1 MPEQLGQ
8 NEGVLISTPIRRPD
22 KSIFAA
28 LIRYFIKPPFLLH
41 IIISH
46 KHEKRDKLSK
56 ETPYIF
62 AKNQIRMILRKG
74 KDNAIS
80 RSMLK
85 QITGMDDRTNRLI
98 IEDLRCEGIPVMSS
112 SSDKGYWLPQT
123 VSEVE
128 HYINENR
135 HRAREISLMAGRAE
149 AWLREHAD
157 ELED

>member
-1 MPEQLGQ
+1 M
-8 NEGVLISTPIRRPD
+8 
-22 KSIFAA
+22 
-28 LIRYFIKPPFLLH
+28 
-41 IIISH
+41 
-46 KHEKRDKLSK
+46 SK

-85 QITGMDDRTNRLI
+85 QITGMDDRTNRNI
-98 IEDLRCEGIPVMSS
+98 IKDLRIEGIPIISVSS
-112 SSDKGYWLPQT
+112 EKGYWLPEENA
-123 VSEVE
+123 EVE
-128 HYINENR
+128 HCIKE
-135 HRAREISLMAGRAE
+135 LTLTVKGLE

>member
-1 MPEQLGQ
+1 M
-8 NEGVLISTPIRRPD
+8 
-22 KSIFAA
+22 
-28 LIRYFIKPPFLLH
+28 
-41 IIISH
+41 
-46 KHEKRDKLSK
+46 SK

-62 AKNQIRMILRKG
+62 AKNQVRMILRKG
-74 KDNAIS
+74 KENAIS
-80 RSMLK
+80 RPMLK

-123 VSEVE
+123 ASEVE

-135 HRAREISLMAGRAE
+135 HRAREINLMAQRAE
-149 AWLREHAD
+149 VWLREHAD

>member
-1 MPEQLGQ
+1 M
-8 NEGVLISTPIRRPD
+8 ISINFT
-22 KSIFAA
+22 
-28 LIRYFIKPPFLLH
+28 KPPFLLH

-46 KHEKRDKLSK
+46 KHEKRDKLTK

-62 AKNQIRMILRKG
+62 AKNQVRMILCKG

-80 RSMLK
+80 RPMLK

-123 VSEVE
+123 ASEVE

-135 HRAREISLMAGRAE
+135 HRAREINLMAQRAE
-149 AWLREHAD
+149 VWLREHAD

>member
-1 MPEQLGQ
+1 M
-8 NEGVLISTPIRRPD
+8 
-22 KSIFAA
+22 
-28 LIRYFIKPPFLLH
+28 
-41 IIISH
+41 
-46 KHEKRDKLSK
+46 SK
-56 ETPYIF
+56 QTPYIF
-62 AKNQIRMILRKG
+62 AKNQVRMILRKG
-74 KDNAIS
+74 KENAIS
-80 RSMLK
+80 RQRLK

-157 ELED
+157 ELEDL

>member
-1 MPEQLGQ
+1 M
-8 NEGVLISTPIRRPD
+8 T
-22 KSIFAA
+22 
-28 LIRYFIKPPFLLH
+28 
-41 IIISH
+41 
-46 KHEKRDKLSK
+46 K

-62 AKNQIRMILRKG
+62 AKNQVRMILRKG

-80 RSMLK
+80 RPMLK

-123 VSEVE
+123 ASEVE

-135 HRAREISLMAGRAE
+135 HLSLIHISQLLISIPAGQGIQYPQPRQNSPCSSCLSSVITFFSSCVSAGGFCT
-149 AWLREHAD
+149 
-157 ELED
+157 

>member
-1 MPEQLGQ
+1 MRSRFT
-8 NEGVLISTPIRRPD
+8 LISKYKLRQSQSTKNQNMI
-22 KSIFAA
+22 SINFT
-28 LIRYFIKPPFLLH
+28 KPPFLLH

-46 KHEKRDKLSK
+46 KHEKRDKLTK

-62 AKNQIRMILRKG
+62 AKNQVRMILRKG

-80 RSMLK
+80 RPMLK

-123 VSEVE
+123 ASEVE

-135 HRAREISLMAGRAE
+135 HRAREINLMAQRAE
-149 AWLREHAD
+149 VWLREHAD